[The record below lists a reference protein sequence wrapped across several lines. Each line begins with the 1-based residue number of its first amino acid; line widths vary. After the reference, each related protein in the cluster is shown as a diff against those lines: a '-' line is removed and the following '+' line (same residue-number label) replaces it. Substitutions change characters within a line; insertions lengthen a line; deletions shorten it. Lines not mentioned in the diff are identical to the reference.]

1 MHHFNKVLLVDDDD
15 ATNYLTELAFRNLA
29 IANEIEVASDG
40 LIAYDWIRQNNCPD
54 IIFLDIRMPRMDG
67 FDFLDNITQMNVC
80 KQAKIVMLTSS
91 TRAEDKAKA
100 FTYNG
105 VIEYLEKPLTEKT
118 IQMIANTWFDTK
130 TGL

>member
-15 ATNYLTELAFRNLA
+15 ATNFLAEMAFNNLA
-29 IANEIEVASDG
+29 IAREIEIASDG
-40 LIAYDWIRQNNCPD
+40 LIAYEWIRQNNCPD

-67 FDFLDNITQMNVC
+67 FDFLDNITKMNVC

-100 FTYNG
+100 FTYKG

-118 IQMIANTWFDTK
+118 IQMIADTWFNTK
-130 TGL
+130 TG